1 MVRRP
6 LRPTPSFVSSSTL
19 AIVMPPA
26 CPAILASS
34 ILQCM
39 LPSPSGSILLRNTK
53 GASDRWRCALDGL
66 PGGLS
71 KRRPHSPTSG
81 ESRDGDATTRCGGV
95 VCGERRCHSNTGGMF
110 RSDDGVCGS
119 GGAAPA
125 AAAADAATAPTAAA
139 GSARARPDAPV
150 GGAQLGQAQTQV
162 P

>member
-1 MVRRP
+1 
-6 LRPTPSFVSSSTL
+6 
-19 AIVMPPA
+19 
-26 CPAILASS
+26 
-34 ILQCM
+34 
-39 LPSPSGSILLRNTK
+39 
-53 GASDRWRCALDGL
+53 
-66 PGGLS
+66 
-71 KRRPHSPTSG
+71 
-81 ESRDGDATTRCGGV
+81 V